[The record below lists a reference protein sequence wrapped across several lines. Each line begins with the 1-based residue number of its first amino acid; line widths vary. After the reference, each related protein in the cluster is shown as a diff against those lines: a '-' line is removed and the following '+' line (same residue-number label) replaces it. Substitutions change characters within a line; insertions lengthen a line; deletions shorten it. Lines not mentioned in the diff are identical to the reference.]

1 MSSIKLYVLNENEPR
16 FAARTRFVPCWHNFI
31 KHVHEESQLQ
41 DDMFDAVYY
50 RELSSFNA
58 RDPGE
63 DIDYIT
69 FNSNEDLAEFVM
81 RWS

>member
-16 FAARTRFVPCWHNFI
+16 FAARNRFLPCWHNFI

-58 RDPGE
+58 RDEPNYIVFETQE
-63 DIDYIT
+63 DMMAFLI
-69 FNSNEDLAEFVM
+69 

>member
-58 RDPGE
+58 RDEPNYIVFETQE
-63 DIDYIT
+63 DMMAFLI
-69 FNSNEDLAEFVM
+69 